1 MKFREILKKERGR
14 AILNIVCIIVCIIFG
29 IVQITFSVI
38 MLVKTT
44 ETLTY
49 TMYSVG
55 GLSLIMLGIF
65 NFINISRTSEGKKPL

>member
-14 AILNIVCIIVCIIFG
+14 AILNIVCIIFG

-49 TMYSVG
+49 TIYSVG
-55 GLSLIMLGIF
+55 GLSLILLGTF

>member
-1 MKFREILKKERGR
+1 MKFREILKKECGR
-14 AILNIVCIIVCIIFG
+14 ALLNIVCIIFG

-49 TMYSVG
+49 TMYSIG
-55 GLSLIMLGIF
+55 GLGLIMLGIF

>member
-14 AILNIVCIIVCIIFG
+14 AILNIVCITYG
-29 IVQITFSVI
+29 IGQITFSAI
-38 MLVKTT
+38 MIIKTM

-49 TMYSVG
+49 TIYSVG
-55 GLSLIMLGIF
+55 GLSLILLGIF

>member
-14 AILNIVCIIVCIIFG
+14 AILNIVCITYG
-29 IVQITFSVI
+29 IVQITFSAI
-38 MLVKTT
+38 MIIKTM

-49 TMYSVG
+49 TIYTVG
-55 GLSLIMLGIF
+55 GLSLILLGIF

>member
-14 AILNIVCIIVCIIFG
+14 AILNIVCIIFG

-55 GLSLIMLGIF
+55 GLSLILLGTF

>member
-14 AILNIVCIIVCIIFG
+14 AILNIVCII
-29 IVQITFSVI
+29 QITFSVI

>member
-1 MKFREILKKERGR
+1 MKFKEILKKERGR
-14 AILNIVCIIVCIIFG
+14 AILNIVCIIFG

-55 GLSLIMLGIF
+55 GLSLILLGIF

>member
-14 AILNIVCIIVCIIFG
+14 AILNIVCIIFG

-38 MLVKTT
+38 MLVN
-44 ETLTY
+44 
-49 TMYSVG
+49 
-55 GLSLIMLGIF
+55 MLGIF

>member
-14 AILNIVCIIVCIIFG
+14 AILNIVCITYG
-29 IVQITFSVI
+29 IVQITFSAI
-38 MLVKTT
+38 MIIKTM

-49 TMYSVG
+49 TIYSVG
-55 GLSLIMLGIF
+55 GLSLILLGIF